1 MQRHEAAVAIA
12 FHCEQLEWDHPISQ
26 MIRNGENDEALDL
39 LEGIDL
45 LENEDYREPTKGDFL
60 GWLYRVSPFDAATV
74 LDIDGNRAYKTQ
86 DTVWAVER
94 WSPKYG
100 WNLVTQQYLPY
111 CYEPV
116 HFLSEDDA
124 IAYKARLEDPHSD
137 TFDGMRAYEGQDIR
151 RFKPDFFPKD

>member
-39 LEGIDL
+39 LEGANL

-60 GWLYRVSPFDAATV
+60 GWLYRVSVFDTI
-74 LDIDGNRAYKTQ
+74 LMDRDGRRIYPNQDILW
-86 DTVWAVER
+86 VVER
-94 WSPKYG
+94 WSPKYS
-100 WNLVTQQYLPY
+100 WQIVTQQICPY
-111 CYEPV
+111 EYEPI
-116 HFLSEDDA
+116 HFLSENDA